1 MTLGSVRVAARQ
13 RDAAGEDVGAGEV
26 QGVVGRLQ
34 ERNRLAH
41 VVQRDEGAT
50 LRMREAR
57 HRPVEAYP
65 HVRVLRVVEPL
76 ECAPDD
82 LFRAAD
88 LAHVAERIA
97 EECGVA
103 GLERRVSIRIFHCL
117 DAPLVQLDGVL
128 GPAGQRVRA
137 AEVRIDLVSIDR
149 SKGLAFE
156 RLLHELRRL
165 RPVRAVHREHRKH
178 HAGPQGSRTVGD
190 GDCLVEQRVQ
200 LPLDV
205 GRIAEA
211 HGELEIGQAQLPL
224 LLRRQL

>member
-1 MTLGSVRVAARQ
+1 MHRSVQ
-13 RDAAGEDVGAGEV
+13 
-26 QGVVGRLQ
+26 
-34 ERNRLAH
+34 
-41 VVQRDEGAT
+41 
-50 LRMREAR
+50 
-57 HRPVEAYP
+57 
-65 HVRVLRVVEPL
+65 
-76 ECAPDD
+76 C
-82 LFRAAD
+82 
-88 LAHVAERIA
+88 
-97 EECGVA
+97 
-103 GLERRVSIRIFHCL
+103 
-117 DAPLVQLDGVL
+117 DGVL

-137 AEVRIDLVSIDR
+137 AEGRIDLVSIDR

-200 LPLDV
+200 LSLDV